1 MDCNIREYV
10 TNVVNNFNP
19 SFDEFF
25 ETYDSIIDEISSIY
39 YQEKNNLDDDALL
52 SFLASAIIDLK
63 KKRINTDFHI
73 PPNEDTLKE
82 EQKSIEFWNLEKKKI
97 DINAQIV
104 RQYGKVSKSYLK
116 QLNDDISDIEK
127 EQVKIMSNN
136 DRKI

>member
-127 EQVKIMSNN
+127 EQVEIMSNN